1 MSVLARA
8 IERKQWELAAYVL
21 LIALA
26 QLAERIPEEGL
37 EELVRLVEGGAA

>member
-26 QLAERIPEEGL
+26 QLAERIPEEGPG
-37 EELVRLVEGGAA
+37 RAGAPGGGGAA